1 MHFFAF
7 NLEKFTP
14 DIFFYTGTARGARDK
29 YEVWTPDYSQSRH
42 LHRHHAPHYLQTSLP
57 LALQHFGFLI

>member
-1 MHFFAF
+1 MNPKFYTQKLWNTRKNYNKYAQKEKNMPFFAF

-29 YEVWTPDYSQSRH
+29 YEV
-42 LHRHHAPHYLQTSLP
+42 LEV
-57 LALQHFGFLI
+57 